1 MVWRQLHRW
10 LGLVAGTLALVLGIT
25 GTLLALDPLRNAWQ
39 AAPAAQDL
47 PVATLVQRVQASVPG
62 AEEIRRLPSGGIV
75 VHLDAAGRKVHLDG
89 VNAVQARQRLLD
101 LGDAGR
107 AGEAFGAQHGMG
119 RVGVRVVHGSSF
131 LSSSLRHYGDRRWQS
146 LTDVKRAG

>member
-62 AEEIRRLPSGGIV
+62 AEEIRRLPSGDIV
-75 VHLDAAGRKVHLDG
+75 VYGF
-89 VNAVQARQRLLD
+89 
-101 LGDAGR
+101 DAGQAKATR
-107 AGEAFGAQHGMG
+107 IDPASGQVLGWIDLTGLLSAADRTQRVDVLNGIAYDPATG
-119 RVGVRVVHGSSF
+119 RIFVTGKWWPKLFEIEIVP
-131 LSSSLRHYGDRRWQS
+131 
-146 LTDVKRAG
+146 